1 MNLYYNGYY
10 SYIMLLYTKL
20 YHSAVILD
28 INLSHPLGI
37 HSCVRP
43 VSRRVYQYSKLL
55 TNVVHLAE
63 PQ

>member
-10 SYIMLLYTKL
+10 SSIMFMYIKL

-28 INLSHPLGI
+28 INLSHPRGI

-43 VSRRVYQYSKLL
+43 VSRRVYQSSKLL
-55 TNVVHLAE
+55 TNVVHLAD